1 MGTTTRVG
9 TGWAGIYET
18 VQLEHRPHL
27 PVCPHSGY
35 SLLTWGGIWGPCG
48 ESSQGFLGLKGLGLH
63 LQRLRLPQGPA
74 QGLGLLLEG
83 TIALPG
89 EPELELNAGIGLLQE
104 DLGRRSH
111 TREPKSELMAQPPPS
126 GLSPLILY
134 PSLPPLIL
142 YLTLAPLTLSNPLSP
157 L

>member
-1 MGTTTRVG
+1 MGTTTGVG
-9 TGWAGIYET
+9 TGWAGICEI
-18 VQLEHRPHL
+18 VQLGHRPHL
-27 PVCPHSGY
+27 PACPHSGY
-35 SLLTWGGIWGPCG
+35 SLLTWGGVWGPCG

-63 LQRLRLPQGPA
+63 LQRPRLPQGPA

-83 TIALPG
+83 AIALPG

-104 DLGRRSH
+104 DLGRRPH

-134 PSLPPLIL
+134 H
-142 YLTLAPLTLSNPLSP
+142 TLAPLTLSRPISP